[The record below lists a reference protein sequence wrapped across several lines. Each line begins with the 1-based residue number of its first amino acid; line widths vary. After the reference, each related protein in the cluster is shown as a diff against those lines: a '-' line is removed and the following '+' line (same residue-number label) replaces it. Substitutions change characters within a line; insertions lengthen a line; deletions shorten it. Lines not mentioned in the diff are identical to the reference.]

1 MAPKECAN
9 LLHFSNSFRG
19 IFSKNNNNYNNKYA
33 IELRCL
39 YTQVLA
45 KLQQ

>member
-19 IFSKNNNNYNNKYA
+19 IFSKNNNNKYA

>member
-19 IFSKNNNNYNNKYA
+19 IFSKNNNNNKYA